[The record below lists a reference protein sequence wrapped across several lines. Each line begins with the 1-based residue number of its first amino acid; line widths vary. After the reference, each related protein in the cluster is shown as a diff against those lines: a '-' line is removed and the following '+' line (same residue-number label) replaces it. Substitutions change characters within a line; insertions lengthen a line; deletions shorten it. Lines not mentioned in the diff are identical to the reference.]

1 MCVQP
6 VEDKTRGAV
15 VDVTARLDMDS
26 FHVSERDLR
35 SLIDTLAKQ
44 ALLLEE
50 EGSVSMAAGLWR
62 RANVLKALV
71 DDAA

>member
-1 MCVQP
+1 
-6 VEDKTRGAV
+6 
-15 VDVTARLDMDS
+15 MDS

-35 SLIDTLAKQ
+35 DLIDTLAKQ

-50 EGSVSMAAGLWR
+50 EGSLSMAAGLWR
-62 RANVLKALV
+62 RANVLKALA